1 LILQEQKNV
10 GEQDVKLLNPKKY
23 DRRHN
28 DEVTKKLALKTIAF
42 FEEKGLKKIKED
54 DQAMVWYEDFLEFI
68 KKEQIFAH
76 FLTPSKYS
84 NIGGRW
90 DMYRISEF
98 NEILGFYGLCYWYAW
113 QVTILGLGP
122 IWMGDN
128 EELKRRT
135 GELLEAGG
143 IFAFGLSEKTHGA
156 DLYSS
161 EMILSRQDDGTYLA
175 RGSKYYIGNGNCA
188 ALVSTFAKFEE
199 SGEYVFFVADPEHEK
214 YECVKK
220 IDTSGVRQAYVAE
233 YALHDYPITEADILS
248 KEQHAWNS
256 SLNTINIGK
265 FELGCASIGIAT
277 HCLYEAINHAA
288 SRNLYGRWV
297 TDFPHVKKIFTESY
311 ARLIAMK
318 LFAFRAADYMRAA
331 SDEDRRYL
339 LFNPVVKMKVTGQ
352 GEKVVHLL
360 HEVIAA
366 KGYEQDTY
374 FEMALRD
381 IGMLPKLEGTEHV
394 NMALII
400 KFVKN
405 YFFNPADYPEIPLV
419 DDVRDDD
426 YLFTQKTGALASI
439 HFPDYRLAYE
449 GVQSPAVSVFVE
461 QVELFKNL
469 LISAP
474 PTAEQAKNIDYMLAA
489 GELFTLIVYAQLI
502 LENSRNS
509 AAEPELLDQIFIF
522 LVKDFSRYALEMTL
536 NHENSPE
543 QDKFF
548 TEMIKKAPHNEERFE
563 RVWQTVYGLKDQYVM
578 NE

>member
-1 LILQEQKNV
+1 MQLV
-10 GEQDVKLLNPKKY
+10 NPKKY
-23 DRRHN
+23 QRFHA
-28 DEVTKKLALKTIAF
+28 DEKSRQLALKTMAF

-54 DQAMVWYEDFLEFI
+54 DQSMVWYQDFLDFI
-68 KKEQIFAH
+68 KKEKIFAN
-76 FLTPSKYS
+76 FLTPRKYS
-84 NIGGRW
+84 NEEGRW

-122 IWMGDN
+122 IWMGHN
-128 EELKRRT
+128 EAIKQKT
-135 GELLEAGG
+135 AKLLEEGG
-143 IFAFGLSEKTHGA
+143 VFAFGLSEKTHGA

-161 EMILSRQDDGTYLA
+161 EMLLIPQQDGSYLA

-188 ALVSTFAKFEE
+188 ALVATFAKIEGT
-199 SGEYVFFVADPEHEK
+199 GEYVFFVVDPNHEK

-248 KEQHAWNS
+248 KGDHAWNS

-265 FELGCASIGIAT
+265 FELGCASIGIGT
-277 HCLYEAINHAA
+277 HCFYEALNHAA
-288 SRNLYGRWV
+288 SRNLYGRYV
-297 TDFPHVKKIFTESY
+297 TDFPHVKKLFAESY

-318 LFAFRAADYMRAA
+318 LFAFRAADYMRSA

-352 GEKVVHLL
+352 GEKVVALL

-374 FEMALRD
+374 FEMAIRD

-400 KFVKN
+400 KFVRN
-405 YFFNPADYPEIPLV
+405 YFFEPIEYPEV
-419 DDVRDDD
+419 KQSREAEDDG
-426 YLFTQKTGALASI
+426 YLFCQKTGSLASI
-439 HFPDYRLAYE
+439 RFPDYRLAYKDAD
-449 GVQSPAVSVFVE
+449 SPNVLLFKE
-461 QVELFKNL
+461 QMELFRSL
-469 LISAP
+469 LIEAP
-474 PTAEQAKNIDYMLAA
+474 PSREQAKNIDYMLAA

-502 LENSRNS
+502 LENSRIYNTD
-509 AAEPELLDQIFIF
+509 ADVLEQIFTF
-522 LVKDFSRYALEMTL
+522 LVKDYSAFALQMIL
-536 NHENSPE
+536 SHENSAAQE
-543 QDKFF
+543 EIFHR
-548 TEMIKKAPHNEERFE
+548 MIKKPVNNGAGFT
-563 RVWQTVYGLKDQYVM
+563 RVWDTVHALKDQYSM
-578 NE
+578 NQ